1 MEKEVKSPAKKRPLQ
16 KVTEANELH
25 VGVTAE
31 TTEITPC
38 GRTAAPGKVL
48 IKVKKTR
55 STIDA
60 KGYMCFEDYSS
71 YDEVD
76 EKKVPKKLKSQ
87 TTHQVPAQKRPA
99 P

>member
-1 MEKEVKSPAKKRPLQ
+1 M
-16 KVTEANELH
+16 
-25 VGVTAE
+25 GGTAE

-48 IKVKKTR
+48 VNVKKTR
-55 STIDA
+55 TYMDA
-60 KGYMCFEDYSS
+60 KGYMCNEDYSS

-87 TTHQVPAQKRPA
+87 TTT
-99 P
+99 